1 MSAADVSPDAGVNQ
15 ADAFGA
21 ELLSVALVGPD
32 EGRRLAVAKAL
43 DETRR
48 AVVREFDSYPPEP
61 GHLER
66 LLRSFE
72 VVILD
77 LDSDPKIAMEMVE
90 RVGSS
95 CAGAIMVYSEKTDPK
110 LAVRMIRAGACEFLM
125 LPIEQSAMAEAL
137 LRASISHRKAEMPPE
152 MAGGKLLVF
161 AGSKGGSG
169 VTTVACNVA
178 IALAQSFEQR
188 VLLIDLALPIGDAAL
203 CLGISAGYSTEH
215 ALKNIDRMDGS
226 FLKNLLERHRSGVY
240 VLSAPTSVPEIEV
253 SRAAIDKLIAVAR
266 REFDQVIV
274 DVGSRIDVAA
284 KALFENASTVYLV
297 SQTGI
302 SELRNSNRL
311 ISQFFSDEGRSLE
324 IVINRFDSHFHET
337 MNEGVVEKALGR
349 PVRWKIPNDQNA
361 ARTLQAG
368 DNGRAETR
376 VSRISVEMASSI
388 TGLLVPEAN
397 KRDSDRGDHGRSAW
411 TDSQKNEVRG
421 TKIMP
426 SDNERTT
433 PSITWPTPDPITYG
447 DKLTFAQ
454 LNAEASVEGTFV
466 YTPGPSYVLPAGTH
480 TLWVTFSPADTQ
492 NFLPLQASTSIV
504 VVKATPIL
512 SWPNPA
518 GIIYG
523 AKLVDSQLNASS
535 GVAGRFE
542 YSPAPG
548 EVLPP
553 GVHTLSVAFTPADS
567 ANYTTAQATA
577 TLSVSQSGSQ
587 IEWPAL
593 EPITYGTQLSAT
605 QLCATASA
613 LGTLEYSPALGA
625 VLAAGEHRLSA
636 VFTPEDHLG
645 YSKSQA
651 AVSLTV
657 KKATPAIVWLVPEP
671 MVCGALSA
679 RQLNATAT
687 MPGSF
692 TYTPATGEILAPG
705 VHQLSVNFTPA
716 DSLNYSTASAVVSL
730 TVFEKLPAFITWP
743 TPEPI
748 SYGTALGIIQLNAT
762 AAVPGTFVYTPS
774 AGHVLA
780 PGRYTLSASFIASD
794 SDRYAPAHA
803 AVELEVKGPPDA
815 ALPPIAA
822 DEKTAISPIAAISP
836 VPPES
841 QQAQAPDEHGAM
853 KLHPSE
859 TRRYKGAVY
868 EKGEDGQWH
877 LQKT

>member
-1 MSAADVSPDAGVNQ
+1 
-15 ADAFGA
+15 
-21 ELLSVALVGPD
+21 
-32 EGRRLAVAKAL
+32 
-43 DETRR
+43 
-48 AVVREFDSYPPEP
+48 
-61 GHLER
+61 
-66 LLRSFE
+66 
-72 VVILD
+72 
-77 LDSDPKIAMEMVE
+77 
-90 RVGSS
+90 
-95 CAGAIMVYSEKTDPK
+95 
-110 LAVRMIRAGACEFLM
+110 M
-125 LPIEQSAMAEAL
+125 LPIEQSAMTEAL
-137 LRASISHRKAEMPPE
+137 LRASTTHRKNAMPPE

-240 VLSAPTSVPEIEV
+240 VLSAPTTVPEVEV
-253 SRAAIDKLIAVAR
+253 SKAAIDKLIAVAR

-337 MNEGVVEKALGR
+337 MNEGVVDKALGR

-368 DNGRAETR
+368 DTGRAETR

-388 TGLLVPEAN
+388 TGLLVPEGN
-397 KRDSDRGDHGRSAW
+397 KRDFDRGDHGRSAW
-411 TDSQKNEVRG
+411 ADSQRNEVPG
-421 TKIMP
+421 AMVMP
-426 SDNERTT
+426 SANERTT

-466 YTPGPSYVLPAGTH
+466 YTPGPSYVLPIGTH

-512 SWPNPA
+512 AWPKPA

-523 AKLVDSQLNASS
+523 AQLADSQLNASS

-553 GVHTLSVAFTPADS
+553 GLHTLSVAFTPADS
-567 ANYTTAQATA
+567 ANYTTAQATV
-577 TLSVSQSGSQ
+577 TLSVAKAGSQ
-587 IEWPAL
+587 IQWPAL
-593 EPITYGTQLSAT
+593 DPITYGTQLSAT
-605 QLCATASA
+605 QLCATASEQ
-613 LGTLEYSPALGA
+613 GTLEYSPALGA

-645 YSKSQA
+645 YSISQA
-651 AVSLTV
+651 TVSLTV
-657 KKATPAIVWLVPEP
+657 KKATPAIVWLAPEP
-671 MVCGALSA
+671 MVCGAALSA

-687 MPGSF
+687 MPGTF
-692 TYTPATGEILAPG
+692 TYTPAEGEILAPG
-705 VHQLSVNFTPA
+705 VHQLSVNFTPT
-716 DSLNYSTASAVVSL
+716 DSLNYCTASAVASL

-762 AAVPGTFVYTPS
+762 ATIPGTFVYTPS

-780 PGRYTLSASFIASD
+780 PGRYTLFASFTPSD
-794 SDRYAPAHA
+794 SDRYAPGHA

-815 ALPPIAA
+815 ALPPTAA
-822 DEKTAISPIAAISP
+822 DEKPAVSPIAAIP
-836 VPPES
+836 PAPPELEP
-841 QQAQAPDEHGAM
+841 AQAPDEHGAM
-853 KLHPSE
+853 KLHSRE